1 MSNPIEDTVAS
12 FLETAVKA
20 MLTYVPD
27 EKVDAAA
34 DSVIDKLQELVDS
47 TATPIDNAV
56 IEPLL
61 AKVRSAFHIPG

>member
-1 MSNPIEDTVAS
+1 MSNPIENTVAS
-12 FLETAVKA
+12 FLATAIKA

-61 AKVRSAFHIPG
+61 AKVRSAFHLPG